1 MLQTVG
7 KRNLPSGTL
16 EILPLVIGIVGI
28 SIPVTLIAVAS
39 AAKNVLIL
47 VLALLA
53 MLVVGAATLAFILL
67 LTADSEESHADESHN
82 ESRATPQS

>member
-1 MLQTVG
+1 VLQTVS

-39 AAKNVLIL
+39 SGKDVLVL

-67 LTADSEESHADESHN
+67 LTSDAEQPDGGDAHGESQLPS
-82 ESRATPQS
+82 

>member
-1 MLQTVG
+1 VLQTVG

-39 AAKNVLIL
+39 AGKNVLVL

-67 LTADSEESHADESHN
+67 LTADSEESHADEAHS